1 MQLKNML
8 VKLFLSV
15 LKNAPAYLGVIDV
28 RFVVAPLIFLQ
39 ESEFGVMV
47 STRDGAS
54 VVRFESLAPTN
65 KIYKNKLKLNAYET
79 KTLKCVC
86 FLRKLV

>member
-15 LKNAPAYLGVIDV
+15 LKNAPVYLGVIDV

-39 ESEFGVMV
+39 ESGFGVMV
-47 STRDGAS
+47 STREILP
-54 VVRFESLAPTN
+54 VT
-65 KIYKNKLKLNAYET
+65 
-79 KTLKCVC
+79 
-86 FLRKLV
+86 

>member
-15 LKNAPAYLGVIDV
+15 LKNAPNVVGVIDV

-39 ESEFGVMV
+39 ESGFGVMV
-47 STRDGAS
+47 STREILP
-54 VVRFESLAPTN
+54 VT
-65 KIYKNKLKLNAYET
+65 
-79 KTLKCVC
+79 
-86 FLRKLV
+86 

>member
-1 MQLKNML
+1 MIICK
-8 VKLFLSV
+8 
-15 LKNAPAYLGVIDV
+15 I
-28 RFVVAPLIFLQ
+28 IFLQ

-65 KIYKNKLKLNAYET
+65 KYYKNKLKLNAYET
-79 KTLKCVC
+79 KTLIVYDSLGDWC
-86 FLRKLV
+86 

>member
-1 MQLKNML
+1 MSFFYDKLNTAPTQL
-8 VKLFLSV
+8 
-15 LKNAPAYLGVIDV
+15 VIICEI
-28 RFVVAPLIFLQ
+28 IFLQ

-65 KIYKNKLKLNAYET
+65 FRRPSEMDK
-79 KTLKCVC
+79 
-86 FLRKLV
+86 FLFGVSADFIFNTYN